1 MRKTFIIV
9 LFSGILFSNCETKKA
24 QRVIPPNIL
33 FIVIDDLNDWVGCMD
48 GHPQSLTPNIDRL
61 ASMGMLFTNAHAQCA
76 ICNPSRASIMT
87 GLYPETTGIYFNAGD
102 IKDSPVAAAQ
112 TLLTNRFEAEGY
124 YVTGAGKIFHGGDQ
138 NYMSNYAGNFGGFG
152 PYPEQNLSSFSG
164 STKLWDWGIF
174 PEADS
179 LMTDYKVAGWGI
191 EMLKQEIEQPFLMGL
206 GFYSPHVPL
215 YAPEKWFNLFP
226 PESIQLPETKNN
238 DLEDISPYALNL
250 TRSPHHLEPSHEWIL
265 EQNQWEKLVQSYLA
279 TISFMDQQVG
289 KVLDALEKSD
299 YKENTFV
306 ILLSDNGFHM
316 GEKKRWGK
324 QTLWEESTRV
334 PLIIAGPGIKPNQ
347 ICNQPVQLLDIY
359 PTLLELAGLEND
371 PTLEGHSLVP
381 LLKSPEQEWPYKAIS
396 SFGPGNYSIRSE
408 RFRYIRYNDGSEE
421 FYDHSNDP
429 NEWNNLI
436 SHPAM
441 TEAIKDH
448 VISIPEKK
456 EHPVIGSNST
466 GHKAYSDAEAIKSK

>member
-9 LFSGILFSNCETKKA
+9 LFAGMLLTNCEPRKA
-24 QRVIPPNIL
+24 QKVIPPNIL
-33 FIVIDDLNDWVGCMD
+33 FIVIDDLNDWLGCMD

-76 ICNPSRASIMT
+76 ICNPARASIMT

-124 YVTGAGKIFHGGDQ
+124 YVTGAGKIFHGEDQ
-138 NYMSNYAGNFGGFG
+138 KYMSNYAGNFGGFG
-152 PYPEQNLSSFSG
+152 PYPEQKLSSFSG
-164 STKLWDWGIF
+164 TKLWDWGIF

-179 LMTDYKVAGWGI
+179 LMTDYNVAGWGI
-191 EMLKQEIEQPFLMGL
+191 EMMKQEIEQPFLLGL

-215 YAPEKWFNLFP
+215 YAPEKWFSLFP
-226 PESIQLPETKNN
+226 PESIQLPVTKND
-238 DLEDISPYALNL
+238 DLEDLSPYALNL
-250 TRSPHHLEPSHEWIL
+250 TRSSHHLEPSHEWIL
-265 EQNQWEKLVQSYLA
+265 EQNQWKKLVQAYLA
-279 TISFMDQQVG
+279 TISFVDQQVG
-289 KVLDALEKSD
+289 KVLDALEKSG
-299 YKENTFV
+299 YKENTWI

-316 GEKKRWGK
+316 GEKNRWGK

-334 PLIIAGPGIKPNQ
+334 PLIIAGPGIEPGQ
-347 ICNQPVQLLDIY
+347 ICNKPVQLLDIY
-359 PTLLELAGLEND
+359 PTLLELTGLEND
-371 PTLEGHSLVP
+371 PKLEGNSLVP
-381 LLKSPEQEWPYKAIS
+381 LLKSPETEWPYLAIS
-396 SFGPGNYSIRSE
+396 SFGPGNYTIRSE

-436 SHPAM
+436 KNQDMSEIINDH
-441 TEAIKDH
+441 AIF
-448 VISIPEKK
+448 IPDKK

-466 GHKAYSDAEAIKSK
+466 GHKAYSDVEAEKSK